1 MSGILSNGV
10 DPPPTLDMA
19 PPTTFCRNYDLRKHL
34 DRQILF
40 KLFNKCNLLN
50 YKKVGGPKHI
60 LSALIK

>member
-1 MSGILSNGV
+1 
-10 DPPPTLDMA
+10 LDMA